1 MDKVEMNTGAFQR
14 GMGAK
19 AGGFVAQK
27 HFHPT
32 NNQNLSK
39 IYMNQKK

>member
-1 MDKVEMNTGAFQR
+1 MNTGAFQR

-32 NNQNLSK
+32 NSRNLEK
-39 IYMNQKK
+39 MYVHQKK